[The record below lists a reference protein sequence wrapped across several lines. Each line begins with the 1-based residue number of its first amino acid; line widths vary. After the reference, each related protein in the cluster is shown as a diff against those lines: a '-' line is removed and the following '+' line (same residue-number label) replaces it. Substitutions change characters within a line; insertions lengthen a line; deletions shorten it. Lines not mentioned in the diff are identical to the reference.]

1 MPGDWT
7 YADKLD
13 QSALLLD
20 HEVMRSI
27 KSLTDS
33 LDKNSTEMKVQ
44 ASSLDDVI
52 KTIAS
57 VSEDESEKY
66 KLYSSQSASFQST
79 LKGVYLTLRDIKK
92 TADKEGASATAKGD
106 TSRLVALD
114 KIMSGVADVA
124 SSLDVYRKVG
134 GEKARTSMSNLSP
147 KINEQTH
154 EKQASSKAYILNV
167 KASVSPNSTEG
178 QPALSNPGSAPSAGN
193 EESSGGKSKWG
204 TLYNLVDVAGKTI
217 SAVNASM
224 TSFMASVGQAGA
236 AIMSGFGNM
245 LEDPMGAI
253 ISIMSGMAASISSAF
268 SFLSSLLS
276 SISGIISSFFG
287 GSDSEEG
294 SGKSSAAVAA
304 SLASAILKVISSII
318 SIAVQAIQ
326 SGFNIFAST
335 LTSIFKLFKKI
346 ALTSPILKAMLEL
359 LNLAFTL
366 FFMPFMNSFALVL
379 LPYVLEL
386 LDWAIETG
394 QQFSDFFSLTGIT
407 NEELESILS
416 SLLEQATA
424 LAVQFIKEFLPE
436 ILKLMPDLLD
446 FAISFVNDI
455 VKNKVLLLNFITQGL
470 AAFKA
475 LMNAGL
481 LEIFLQFGVDVMGW
495 IKNNASNL
503 VTTIT
508 AVFKAMLKIADFFM
522 NFVGGSSSDS
532 TTLSDTD
539 FEAIDKL
546 SESLSNLATTS
557 TGSDAGDLNLNLTA
571 AANGG
576 KFPAYNGGI
585 PVIAGEGGEGEYR
598 LTDEE
603 LEGVGKDNTIVVQL
617 TGDVMSKTDFQQVVR
632 KNVTNVAN
640 KGYFR

>member
-106 TSRLVALD
+106 TSRLAALD

-147 KINEQTH
+147 KIYEQTR
-154 EKQASSKAYILNV
+154 EKQASSKSYVLNV
-167 KASVSPNSTEG
+167 KASVAPSVSNGGSVLASPGSPPSTEE
-178 QPALSNPGSAPSAGN
+178 N
-193 EESSGGKSKWG
+193 SSSEGKSKWSK
-204 TLYNLVDVAGKTI
+204 LYDLIDVAGKTI
-217 SAVNASM
+217 SAVNQSVGA
-224 TSFMASVGQAGA
+224 FMSSVGQAGA

-245 LEDPMGAI
+245 LEDPMNAI
-253 ISIMSGMAASISSAF
+253 ISVMSGMAASISSAF
-268 SFLSSLLS
+268 NFLSSILS

-287 GSDSEEG
+287 GGDSEEG
-294 SGKSSAAVAA
+294 GGKSAASIAA
-304 SLASAILKVISSII
+304 SLASVILKVISSII

-326 SGFNIFAST
+326 AGFNIFAST

-346 ALTSPILKAMLEL
+346 ALTSPIIKAILEL
-359 LNLAFTL
+359 LNLAFTF

-379 LPYVLEL
+379 LPYILQL

-394 QQFSDFFSLTGIT
+394 QQFADFFSLTGIT
-407 NEELESILS
+407 NEEIQATVS

-424 LAVQFIKEFLPE
+424 LAVQFIEEFLPA
-436 ILKLMPDLLD
+436 IMKLMPDLLD
-446 FAISFVNDI
+446 FAVSFVDNI
-455 VKNKVLLLNFITQGL
+455 VNNKQLLLNFITQGL
-470 AAFKA
+470 SAFKA
-475 LMNAGL
+475 LMDAGL
-481 LEIFLQFGVDVMGW
+481 LETFLQFGVDVMKW
-495 IKNNASNL
+495 LKDNASNL
-503 VTTIT
+503 VKTIT
-508 AVFKAMLKIADFFM
+508 AVFKAMLNIANFFM

-532 TTLSDTD
+532 TTLTDTD
-539 FEAIDKL
+539 FAAIDEL
-546 SESLSNLATTS
+546 SKSLTDLATTS
-557 TGSDAGDLNLNLTA
+557 TGSGDVNVNVTA

-576 KFPAYNGGI
+576 KFPALNGGI
-585 PVIAGEGGEGEYR
+585 PVIAGEGGEGEYK

-603 LEGVGKDNTIVVQL
+603 LESVGKDNTVVVQL